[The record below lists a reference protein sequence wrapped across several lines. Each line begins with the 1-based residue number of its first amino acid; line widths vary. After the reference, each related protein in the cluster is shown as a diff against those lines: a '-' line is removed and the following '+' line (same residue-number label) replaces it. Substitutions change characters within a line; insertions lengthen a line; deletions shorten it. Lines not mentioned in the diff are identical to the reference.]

1 MIPVEP
7 IILTVLRGEERIFNA
22 DGHYDIWMGHTNEG
36 LVVSIRDVI
45 ADEVIFDELSVEY
58 VNISAPFV
66 YIQTER
72 V

>member
-1 MIPVEP
+1 MIPAEP
-7 IILTVLRGEERIFNA
+7 IILSILRGEERIFNA
-22 DGHYDIWMGHTNEG
+22 EGHYDIWMGHMNGG

-58 VNISAPFV
+58 VNVSAPFV
-66 YIQTER
+66 YIQTEM